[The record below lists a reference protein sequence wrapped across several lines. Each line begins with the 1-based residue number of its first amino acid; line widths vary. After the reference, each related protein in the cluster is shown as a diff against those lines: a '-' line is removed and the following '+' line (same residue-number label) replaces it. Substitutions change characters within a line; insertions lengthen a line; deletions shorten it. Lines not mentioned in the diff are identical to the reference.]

1 MASRGYAGAPCFAA
15 PCELGYLVPALSGGV
30 REAKSRSGMSDFVVG
45 FLAAG
50 LPGAQKH

>member
-1 MASRGYAGAPCFAA
+1 MQVHPALKP
-15 PCELGYLVPALSGGV
+15 PCELGYLVPAQSGGV
-30 REAKSRSGMSDFVVG
+30 REAKSRSDTSDFMVG